1 MLVRA
6 TVCLVKDL
14 GFGVS
19 GLVARQALGDR
30 LFKTIVLRVNGMS
43 ALRSFECRVVGLVG
57 CKGFGSGRLRIKGFR
72 FVFVFFFGR
81 WRDVRANFLG
91 LSVLGIGFWVYL
103 GFVFFV

>member
-57 CKGFGSGRLRIKGFR
+57 CKGFGFR
-72 FVFVFFFGR
+72 GCKILVCWGWFGLVSMFR
-81 WRDVRANFLG
+81 
-91 LSVLGIGFWVYL
+91 SP
-103 GFVFFV
+103 